1 MCRTSQAL
9 YVWCQCEESH
19 ILETCHSG
27 RPSSSSSANRNNN
40 GSCDSVD
47 SETVYLHCFCHY
59 HSTNGFTSIK
69 KDQKLQRKAD
79 KKKNKR
85 RSMDSATSV
94 DTLNS
99 SASTASSTVASSAG
113 SSMLEKPPNRLRRSW
128 MNLRRLSFA

>member
-27 RPSSSSSANRNNN
+27 RSSSANRNRSSNN

-94 DTLNS
+94 DSLNS
-99 SASTASSTVASSAG
+99 SASTDSSTVASSAG
-113 SSMLEKPPNRLRRSW
+113 SSMLGKSPGRFRRSW

>member
-1 MCRTSQAL
+1 MCRTSSAR

-19 ILETCHSG
+19 IIETCHSG
-27 RPSSSSSANRNNN
+27 RSSSSANRSSNS
-40 GSCDSVD
+40 SCDSVD

-59 HSTNGFTSIK
+59 HSTNGFKSIK
-69 KDQKLQRKAD
+69 EDKKLQRKAD

-94 DTLNS
+94 ESLDSTS
-99 SASTASSTVASSAG
+99 SSSTVVSSAR
-113 SSMLEKPPNRLRRSW
+113 SSMLEKSPNRLRRSW

>member
-9 YVWCQCEESH
+9 YVWCRCEESH

-27 RPSSSSSANRNNN
+27 RSSSVNRNNN

-94 DTLNS
+94 DSLNS
-99 SASTASSTVASSAG
+99 SASTSSSSTVASSAG
-113 SSMLEKPPNRLRRSW
+113 SSMLEKSPNRIRRSW

>member
-27 RPSSSSSANRNNN
+27 RPSSSSSANRNSY

-59 HSTNGFTSIK
+59 HSTNGFMSIK

-113 SSMLEKPPNRLRRSW
+113 SSMLEKSPNRLRKSW